1 VSHDD
6 TVSALLDVAGT
17 TYAEETGI
25 NVADSP
31 QALYRL
37 LVMSTLLA
45 ARINASIAIKAARGM
60 SKAGYRSAERMADA
74 AWRDRVAV
82 LHDAG
87 YTRYQE
93 RTASMVG
100 DLSELLRDRWKGDL
114 RRLRDDAGRDPAAER
129 KLLKQFKGMGDVGVD
144 VFFREVQ
151 AVWDELRPFFDERA
165 RAGAARLGLPKDPA
179 KLAELVPAADL
190 TRLSAA
196 LVRVELD
203 DDVRDQVRSRRG

>member
-93 RTASMVG
+93 RTASM
-100 DLSELLRDRWKGDL
+100 L
-114 RRLRDDAGRDPAAER
+114 AGRDPAAER